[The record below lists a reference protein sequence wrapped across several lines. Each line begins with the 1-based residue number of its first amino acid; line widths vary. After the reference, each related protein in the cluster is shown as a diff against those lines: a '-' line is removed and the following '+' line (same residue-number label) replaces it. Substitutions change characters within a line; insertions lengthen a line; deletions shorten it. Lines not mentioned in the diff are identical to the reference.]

1 MNEFGVLTTKQEI
14 RNYVSYQYHFPKEE
28 CVFVGRLDN
37 RNWFNKGSVY
47 ALECN
52 FTTADGKKLAL
63 LAFRHKLPNEIYA
76 PKDCD
81 IDFAHDVEDDSI
93 WKCTLVNTKF
103 GNLYWKSAELV
114 SQYDE
119 DDSILNYTKIETY
132 TEEQIKAALADRELR
147 KQQKAE
153 LEKQRE
159 ARRHERQYKKD
170 LKANNWLGRRLRLVK
185 AFRENIL
192 KPKQIKE
199 YASKEIC
206 FVMTSDRSMMCCPK
220 GIMFK
225 THDIKGKAKAIRFP
239 ESCAECEIKVCQG
252 AYQKQLQL
260 SYDAVTSSSMKY
272 YTDRHDDKDED
283 DEEDNE

>member
-1 MNEFGVLTTKQEI
+1 MNESGVLTTKQEVKE
-14 RNYVSYQYHFPKEE
+14 YVGFEYLFPKEE
-28 CVFVGRLDN
+28 CVFVGRLDS

-103 GNLYWKSAELV
+103 GNLFWKSAELV

-119 DDSILNYTKIETY
+119 NDDVLSYTKIETY
-132 TEEQIKAALADRELR
+132 TEEQIKDAIENRELR

-153 LEKQRE
+153 KERQRE
-159 ARRHERQYKKD
+159 ERRREREYRKA
-170 LKANNWLGRRLRLVK
+170 LKEDSWHGRTLRLAK
-185 AFRENIL
+185 AFNENTL
-192 KPKQIKE
+192 KPKQMKE
-199 YASKEIC
+199 YAEKEIC
-206 FVMTSDRSMMCCPK
+206 FVMSCDQTKMCCPK

-225 THDIKGKAKAIRFP
+225 THDVKGKAKKIYFP
-239 ESCAECEIKVCQG
+239 ESCEDCEIKACQG
-252 AYQKQLQL
+252 YFQKSLQMP
-260 SYDAVTSSSMKY
+260 YDTITSESRKFY
-272 YTDRHDDKDED
+272 VDRYNDN

>member
-28 CVFVGRLDN
+28 CVFVGRLEN

-114 SQYDE
+114 SQFDE

-132 TEEQIKAALADRELR
+132 TEEQIKAALADR
-147 KQQKAE
+147 
-153 LEKQRE
+153 
-159 ARRHERQYKKD
+159 
-170 LKANNWLGRRLRLVK
+170 
-185 AFRENIL
+185 
-192 KPKQIKE
+192 
-199 YASKEIC
+199 
-206 FVMTSDRSMMCCPK
+206 
-220 GIMFK
+220 
-225 THDIKGKAKAIRFP
+225 
-239 ESCAECEIKVCQG
+239 
-252 AYQKQLQL
+252 
-260 SYDAVTSSSMKY
+260 
-272 YTDRHDDKDED
+272 
-283 DEEDNE
+283 